1 MLTYWLLR
9 ISAKFQASPCFRDK
23 SLNRISQKAPQ
34 MALGKSL
41 LKKKKKG
48 HSSSALSFCLRLT
61 LMKNKKEGTSLPV
74 SGEDSA
80 LSLPWAWV
88 QSLFREL
95 RFHKPQSTD
104 KKGKKNFF

>member
-41 LKKKKKG
+41 LKKKKKRT
-48 HSSSALSFCLRLT
+48 FIICFII
-61 LMKNKKEGTSLPV
+61 LPQIDPD
-74 SGEDSA
+74 E
-80 LSLPWAWV
+80 
-88 QSLFREL
+88 
-95 RFHKPQSTD
+95 K
-104 KKGKKNFF
+104 